1 MRGASNEKEHERW
14 SRLLSTLPK
23 GGYAYYDLSRFGVD
37 GKSVKEVVTDGQ
49 SQFEVMKCLAENFPS
64 AAAVTIMD
72 LSVEAEAFGSP
83 VAFHDDDVPTVTTN
97 IVSDKASI

>member
-1 MRGASNEKEHERW
+1 MKRNMNDW
-14 SRLLSTLPK
+14 SRAIQLFPK
-23 GGYAYYDLSRFGVD
+23 VAMPIMTYRFGVD

-72 LSVEAEAFGSP
+72 LLWKPKLLESGGFP
-83 VAFHDDDVPTVTTN
+83 RR
-97 IVSDKASI
+97 